1 MQKLFT
7 VTYGSKLYG
16 TSSPT
21 SDTDLKTIYLPS
33 LDELMLCKKA
43 GIFKIRLD
51 ASGGQVPSKD
61 PMPENGVEEEFF
73 PFQTFAR
80 GFLGGQ
86 TYALEVAHAVNQR
99 QQVEFFGDV
108 GTQNLMKEFIKT
120 LISEF
125 TTNNVSSMVGFAK
138 KQTYD
143 YVYRGER
150 LAFARRL
157 LSLLESQRNQR
168 SLGDVPSDVRYPTVL
183 DFLSA
188 ESGLPLGTVENNNR
202 VLRAIDL
209 NGRLYSET
217 TSVEH
222 LYGVVKKMIDK
233 YGTRSQQAS
242 LTDVEYKSMVHA
254 VRIYDQ
260 SLELL
265 ETGKISFPRPN
276 ADLLLEIKNG
286 NYTLAMLTEM
296 LKRADAEIGSKLKE
310 TKFMPLT
317 AQYEHAID
325 ELVLSVVKQLYL
337 NSAV

>member
-7 VTYGSKLYG
+7 ITYGSKLYG

-51 ASGGQVPSKD
+51 AKGDQVPSKD
-61 PMPENGVEEEFF
+61 PMPNNGVEEEFF
-73 PFQTFAR
+73 PIQTFAR
-80 GFLGGQ
+80 DFLGGQ
-86 TYALEVAHAVNQR
+86 TYALEVAHAANQR
-99 QQVEFFGDV
+99 QQVQFFGDES
-108 GTQNLMKEFIKT
+108 TQNLMKEFIKT
-120 LISEF
+120 LVCEF
-125 TTNNVSSMVGFAK
+125 TTNNVLSMVGFAK

-150 LAFARRL
+150 LAFARQL
-157 LSLLESQRNQR
+157 LSLLESQRNR
-168 SLGDVPSDVRYPTVL
+168 SLGDSPSHVDYPTVL
-183 DFLSA
+183 DFLSG

-222 LYGVVKKMIDK
+222 LYNVVKKMIDK
-233 YGTRSQQAS
+233 YGARTQQAS
-242 LTDVEYKSMVHA
+242 LTNVEYKSMVHA
-254 VRIYDQ
+254 VRIYGQ

-276 ADLLLEIKNG
+276 AKLLLEIKNG
-286 NYTLAMLTEM
+286 NYTLAALTEM
-296 LKRADAEIGSKLKE
+296 LKSADAEIGNKLKE
-310 TKFMPLT
+310 TKFVSLT
-317 AQYEHAID
+317 AQHENAID
-325 ELVLSVVKQLYL
+325 SLVLSVVKQLYL
-337 NSAV
+337 NSAI